1 MQLAFSLV
9 EQNVRQKRRSRDSL
23 WKFIKRNF
31 NKNALEFFFCKWKTM
46 MAIVHARGV
55 ARVYEESIE
64 ADLRGKYVI
73 IDKLEDRV
81 DELSDIETSQSI
93 RLAQLEGNNTL
104 RRKRMQ
110 SSNLC
115 WRRNK
120 KR

>member
-1 MQLAFSLV
+1 
-9 EQNVRQKRRSRDSL
+9 
-23 WKFIKRNF
+23 
-31 NKNALEFFFCKWKTM
+31 M

-93 RLAQLEGNNTL
+93 RLAQLEKGIAPYVEKC
-104 RRKRMQ
+104 RAQIYVGGKRKSVRSLQ
-110 SSNLC
+110 HRGSRTWS
-115 WRRNK
+115 K
-120 KR
+120 TT